1 MDRRPALQLS
11 DDEVDAFLREH
22 GVGVLSLAD
31 GGDAYGLPISYGY
44 DGGDRIICLQ
54 FADAPWSRKRDFV
67 RTTRTA
73 SFTVFEMTERLEATS
88 VVAQGPLSPVENEE
102 EPRAFNAL
110 ADNAVFT
117 ALDEA
122 GVPIEEADLRL
133 FWLEPETLTGRR
145 FDPFATE

>member
-11 DDEVDAFLREH
+11 DDEVDAFLREN

-31 GGDAYGLPISYGY
+31 DGDAYGLPISYGY
-44 DGGDRIICLQ
+44 DGDDRIICLQ

-67 RTTRTA
+67 ETTRTA
-73 SFTVFEMTERLEATS
+73 SFTVFELTETLEATS
-88 VVAQGPLSPVENEE
+88 VVAQGPLSSVADEE
-102 EPRAFNAL
+102 APQALDAL

-117 ALDEA
+117 ALDES
-122 GVPIEEADLRL
+122 GVPIEDAVLRL
-133 FWLEPETLTGRR
+133 FWLEPETLTGRH

>member
-22 GVGVLSLAD
+22 GVGVLSLAAD
-31 GGDAYGLPISYGY
+31 GDAYGLPISYGY
-44 DGGDRIICLQ
+44 DGDDRLICLQ

-67 RTTRTA
+67 TTTRTA
-73 SFTVFEMTERLEATS
+73 SFTVFELRDDLRATS
-88 VVAQGPLSPVENEE
+88 VVAQGPLSPVDDDEV
-102 EPRAFNAL
+102 PDALSAL

-117 ALDEA
+117 ALDES

-133 FWLEPETLTGRR
+133 FWLKPRTLTGRR
-145 FDPFATE
+145 FDPFGD

>member
-31 GGDAYGLPISYGY
+31 NDDAYGLPISYGY

-54 FADAPWSRKRDFV
+54 FADAPWSQKRDFV
-67 RTTRTA
+67 ETTRTA
-73 SFTVFEMTERLEATS
+73 SFTVFELTKDLQSTS
-88 VVAQGPLSPVENEE
+88 VVAQGRLSPVDDDEE
-102 EPRAFNAL
+102 TKAFDAL

-122 GVPIEEADLRL
+122 GVPIEEAELRL
-133 FWLEPETLTGRR
+133 FWLKPETLTGRH